1 MTLSLAPS
9 HAYETLSVCANVAS
23 LRVVCSN
30 ANSRSCTTDGSK
42 LLKKLIAKGQL
53 KAEGRKKFPTL
64 GRDVD
69 GCAGQYWSTK
79 AFMRAQTLAR
89 DRRVII
95 KRRRSRPGHMASER
109 SMGRTQFARSTG
121 AC

>member
-23 LRVVCSN
+23 LRVVCN

-79 AFMRAQTLAR
+79 AFMRAPHRPFACHVAR
-89 DRRVII
+89 ARAPPLDDDATVT
-95 KRRRSRPGHMASER
+95 SER
-109 SMGRTQFARSTG
+109 LRTQFSRSTG